1 MNVNSAAEGPA
12 RSRRPGDTKNK
23 LYTTAVIAILFAS
36 ATSLP
41 AEAQRSV
48 DRSTPLLHDVLTANA
63 DQDPEPAN
71 AAVFMKIEGV
81 DGESQSAAPGVE
93 PDEIDVLNTARD
105 EGLEPDE
112 IDASNT
118 ARSETRRSMRRP
130 NRSKMVQD
138 RRARQRQTT
147 RSADEGLSVDADGDG
162 HAVSPSVLILPAV
175 QGVSDTSADQADE
188 GIVPHISTLDG
199 LEPSHPEANQ
209 ASAECSCVI
218 NSDSGS
224 SSASAGEP
232 LPTEEVTLG
241 YTEVEWTNARE
252 EAREAPNRRKQ
263 ARPTRRGASD
273 VDNDSDGTASSDSFQ
288 LSGGT
293 LSRSAAAAETDD
305 NETGIVPHYRRWDG
319 DIYPAATTS
328 TEDVEG
334 DGDLEIEAD
343 SELTIVRTAAE
354 ASEADTP
361 APTRVRRGMQE
372 LKN

>member
-1 MNVNSAAEGPA
+1 M
-12 RSRRPGDTKNK
+12 KNK

-48 DRSTPLLHDVLTANA
+48 DRSTPLLHDVLTANT

-71 AAVFMKIEGV
+71 AAVFVKIEGV
-81 DGESQSAAPGVE
+81 DGESQNAAPGVE

-118 ARSETRRSMRRP
+118 ARSETRRP

-162 HAVSPSVLILPAV
+162 HSVSPSVLILPAV
-175 QGVSDTSADQADE
+175 QGVSDTSTDQADE
-188 GIVPHISTLDG
+188 GITPHISTLDG

-209 ASAECSCVI
+209 ASAEWSRVI
-218 NSDSGS
+218 NSASGS
-224 SSASAGEP
+224 TSASAGEP

-241 YTEVEWTNARE
+241 YTEVEWTYARE
-252 EAREAPNRRKQ
+252 EAHEAPNRRKQ
-263 ARPTRRGASD
+263 ARPARQGAPD
-273 VDNDSDGTASSDSFQ
+273 VDNDSDGARPQRAGGAGNDTFH

-293 LSRSAAAAETDD
+293 L
-305 NETGIVPHYRRWDG
+305 TG
-319 DIYPAATTS
+319 AATTS
-328 TEDVEG
+328 TEEVEG
-334 DGDLEIEAD
+334 DGELDVD
-343 SELTIVRTAAE
+343 TPSELTIVRTAAE
-354 ASEADTP
+354 ASDADAP

>member
-1 MNVNSAAEGPA
+1 M
-12 RSRRPGDTKNK
+12 KNK

-71 AAVFMKIEGV
+71 AAVFVKIEGV
-81 DGESQSAAPGVE
+81 DGESQNAAPVVE

-162 HAVSPSVLILPAV
+162 HAVSPSVLILPAMP
-175 QGVSDTSADQADE
+175 SASETAPDDADE
-188 GIVPHISTLDG
+188 GIMPHMSTLDG
-199 LEPSHPEANQ
+199 LEPAHPG
-209 ASAECSCVI
+209 
-218 NSDSGS
+218 DT
-224 SSASAGEP
+224 AGEP
-232 LPTEEVTLG
+232 LPSEEVTLG
-241 YTEVEWTNARE
+241 YTEVEWTYARE
-252 EAREAPNRRKQ
+252 PEQQAPNRRKQ
-263 ARPTRRGASD
+263 ARPGRQVTPD
-273 VDNDSDGTASSDSFQ
+273 VDNDGDGARPSQRAGGAGNDTFH

-293 LSRSAAAAETDD
+293 LSSAAAETDD
-305 NETGIVPHYRRWDG
+305 DETGIVPHYRRWDG
-319 DIYPAATTS
+319 DIYSAAATS
-328 TEDVEG
+328 TEEVEG
-334 DGDLEIEAD
+334 DGELEVD
-343 SELTIVRTAAE
+343 TPSELTIVRAAAE
-354 ASEADTP
+354 ASDADAP

>member
-1 MNVNSAAEGPA
+1 M
-12 RSRRPGDTKNK
+12 KNK

-71 AAVFMKIEGV
+71 AAVFVKIEGV

-138 RRARQRQTT
+138 RRARQRQTP
-147 RSADEGLSVDADGDG
+147 RSVDEGLTVDADGDG
-162 HAVSPSVLILPAV
+162 HAVSPSVLILPAMP
-175 QGVSDTSADQADE
+175 SASETAPDDADE
-188 GIVPHISTLDG
+188 GIMPHMSTLDG
-199 LEPSHPEANQ
+199 LEPAHPG
-209 ASAECSCVI
+209 
-218 NSDSGS
+218 DT
-224 SSASAGEP
+224 AGEP
-232 LPTEEVTLG
+232 LPSEEVTLG
-241 YTEVEWTNARE
+241 YTEVEWTYARE
-252 EAREAPNRRKQ
+252 QERQAPNRRKQ
-263 ARPTRRGASD
+263 ARPGRQVTPD
-273 VDNDSDGTASSDSFQ
+273 VDNDGDGARPSRRAGGAGNDTFH

-293 LSRSAAAAETDD
+293 LTGAAAAAETGDD
-305 NETGIVPHYRRWDG
+305 ETGIVPHYRRWDG
-319 DIYPAATTS
+319 DIYSAAATS
-328 TEDVEG
+328 TEEVEG
-334 DGDLEIEAD
+334 DGELEVD
-343 SELTIVRTAAE
+343 TPSELTIVRAAAE
-354 ASEADTP
+354 ASDADAP